1 MEVGIEAI
9 NAYCAQAYIEVR
21 TLFEGRGLDLSRF
34 DNLMM
39 EKKAVG
45 LPCEDPITHAVNA
58 AKPMLDQMPE
68 RDRDRIELVI
78 TATESG
84 VDFAKSVSAF
94 AHRYLGLNRNCRLF
108 EIKQACYAG
117 TAALQMAA
125 NFIRSG
131 ASPGAKA
138 LVLATDVIMIGPPE
152 VDAEGAEKF
161 SYAEPSGGV
170 AGVAML
176 VGDHP
181 SVLELD
187 FGANGYFSYEVCDV
201 FRPRTQGEVGDPD
214 LSLLSYLD
222 CAEGAFRA
230 YAAKVDGADY
240 QTTFDYL
247 AFHTPFAGMV
257 KGAHRKAMRVFKQ
270 ATTEAIEADFRRRV
284 LPSLQYCMEVGGAYS
299 ATLYLALA
307 SLLDHAEISQDRRVG
322 LFSYGSGCSS
332 EFFSGVVTP
341 AGQAQVRRMGIGR
354 ALAQRLAL
362 SMEQYERLL
371 RLSMEFEFGTR
382 DREIPTAPFQELYD
396 RQFAG
401 KGLLVLRGVRD
412 YIRAY
417 AWS

>member
-9 NAYCAQAYIEVR
+9 NAYCAQAFIGVK
-21 TLFEGRGLDLSRF
+21 TLFEGRGLDLTRF

-39 EKKAVG
+39 DKKAVG

-58 AKPMLDQMPE
+58 AKPMLDRVPQ
-68 RDRDRIELVI
+68 RDIDRIELVI

-84 VDFAKSVSAF
+84 VDFAKSMSAF
-94 AHRYLGLNRNCRLF
+94 AHRYLGLSRNCRLF
-108 EIKQACYAG
+108 EVKQACYAG

-125 NFIRSG
+125 NFVRSG

-152 VDAEGAEKF
+152 VDVEGAEKF

-176 VGDHP
+176 VGDQP
-181 SVLELD
+181 AVMELD

-201 FRPRTQGEVGDPD
+201 FRPRAQGEIGDPD

-230 YAAKVDGADY
+230 YSTKVDGADY

-257 KGAHRKAMRVFKQ
+257 KGAHRKMMRVFKK
-270 ATTEAIEADFRRRV
+270 APTEAIEQDFRGRV
-284 LPSLQYCMEVGGAYS
+284 MPSLKYCMEVGGAYS

-307 SLLDHAEISQDRRVG
+307 SLLDNAEINQPRRVG
-322 LFSYGSGCSS
+322 LFSYGSGCCS
-332 EFFSGVVTP
+332 EFYSGVVTP
-341 AGQAQVRRMGIGR
+341 EGQKVARKMEIAR
-354 ALAQRLAL
+354 ALARRYSL
-362 SMEQYERLL
+362 SMQEYD
-371 RLSMEFEFGTR
+371 RLSRLGMEFGFGTR
-382 DREIPTAPFQELYD
+382 SRVIETAPFQDIYD

-401 KGLLVLRGVRD
+401 KGLLVLKEIKD